1 MSAKT
6 AAPAWEALFRAQVHL
21 MRHFEES
28 KDFAPLSSREYDV
41 LFTLARCGGAAR
53 MRDLVPHLLLSQP
66 SLSRMVD
73 RLTSDGLLERRIADG
88 DGRGV
93 IVALTGRGAELQRRV
108 GRRHVRSISSR
119 LDAQLTEDEQIELRR
134 LCAKLQG
141 PEIGHEIGHEIGPD
155 ISPDK
160 TRPARDARRAD

>member
-1 MSAKT
+1 MSART

-21 MRHFEES
+21 MRHFEEA
-28 KDFAPLSSREYDV
+28 KDFAPLTSREYDV

-53 MRDLVPHLLLSQP
+53 MRDLVPHLLMSQP

-73 RLTSDGLLERRIADG
+73 RLASDGVLERRIADG

-93 IVALTGRGAELQRRV
+93 IVALTDRGAELQRRV

-119 LDAQLTEDEQIELRR
+119 LDAVLTEDEQIELRR
-134 LCAKLQG
+134 LCAKLQD
-141 PEIGHEIGHEIGPD
+141 PETGPD
-155 ISPDK
+155 
-160 TRPARDARRAD
+160 DARHAGETRRAGSQKEEER